1 MQNSCV
7 ITCRYK
13 IFSWYLIF
21 VCCSKVNS
29 IYTLLLGGQ
38 PDKSPAKEMQ
48 VPRCFPSLLFFT
60 ISSCISL
67 QQLKLLRPL
76 DVITGTYLL
85 SSTWT
90 GFILIK
96 QAFLWED
103 DFCSIDLLLAGI
115 YFLFCWN
122 WHYYLIDKIVY
133 WWICAQTQIFYVG
146 SGLSRGRPSII
157 CLLQT

>member
-1 MQNSCV
+1 MCCV
-7 ITCRYK
+7 N
-13 IFSWYLIF
+13 
-21 VCCSKVNS
+21 VNS
-29 IYTLLLGGQ
+29 IYTLFLGGQ

-48 VPRCFPSLLFFT
+48 VTRCFPSLLFFT
-60 ISSCISL
+60 IGSCISL

-115 YFLFCWN
+115 FFFILLKLALLSYRRNIKCT
-122 WHYYLIDKIVY
+122 IVY
-133 WWICAQTQIFYVG
+133 WWICAQTQILYVG
-146 SGLSRGRPSII
+146 SGLSGGSGTRPSII
-157 CLLQT
+157 HLLQT

>member
-60 ISSCISL
+60 IGL
-67 QQLKLLRPL
+67 WMLLPK
-76 DVITGTYLL
+76 LL

-90 GFILIK
+90 KFILIK
-96 QAFLWED
+96 YAFLWED
-103 DFCSIDLLLAGI
+103 DLCSINLLRAGAV
-115 YFLFCWN
+115 FFFFWN

-133 WWICAQTQIFYVG
+133 WWICAQTQILYVG
-146 SGLSRGRPSII
+146 SGLSGGSGTRPSII
-157 CLLQT
+157 HLLQT